1 MNNHYLIGKRIRIDE
16 MVNEPYPVESGTM
29 GTITNV
35 GYDIIN
41 VNWDNGRSLGVV
53 IGEDRYEIM
62 ESQNGLF

>member
-1 MNNHYLIGKRIRIDE
+1 MKNHYLIGKRIKIEE
-16 MVNEPYPVESGTM
+16 MVDEPFPVEPNTM

-41 VNWDNGRSLGVV
+41 VKWDNGRSLGVV

-62 ESQNGLF
+62 ED

>member
-62 ESQNGLF
+62 ES

>member
-41 VNWDNGRSLGVV
+41 VKWDNGRNLGVV

-62 ESQNGLF
+62 ES